1 MKKYKS
7 LPVRDSAAAYNEL
20 VDNHI
25 STAPQPCTS
34 LLFITLICVYH
45 TQLLIGSWLSCM
57 ELDTIYSSY
66 ICLAVSM

>member
-1 MKKYKS
+1 MRLCVFVCVFSCKMKKYKS

-45 TQLLIGSWLSCM
+45 TQLLIGS
-57 ELDTIYSSY
+57 
-66 ICLAVSM
+66 